1 MKPVRLSGPRGFFA
15 AARISEPPEAEGSL
29 LAVEQRYARM
39 VANLPGFVYRCA
51 NDRHWTM
58 DFISDGCRAITGRGP
73 EDFVGN
79 RTLSY
84 AEIVHP
90 EHRERLWRDWQEVLS
105 RRGIFEGEYPV
116 IHADGETRWVWER
129 GRGVFSESGRLL
141 YLEGFIADTTERRQ
155 AAERLRESEQK
166 FRLLAENTLDVI
178 WQLDP
183 DLRITYVNP
192 ASERLFGYPPQEL
205 IGTRLSDH
213 CDPKEMA
220 RMAAI
225 VADRVERPETDT
237 GVVFETFF
245 RHRDGQ
251 RVATEIHGSVLADAR
266 GRPVALQGTARDITE
281 RKRAE
286 EALRESEDRLNRIIH
301 SIDDVLYGV
310 DGETGEFV
318 FLSPSFERVLGY
330 TLDDIARMGG
340 RREFLR
346 RVIQDDRFRDQ
357 DRLFGELRSDGRTE
371 PPVWEAWWRRK
382 NGDLVCIEDR
392 STPLFEQGR
401 LVGTQGVLRNVTE
414 RKRAEEAQERL
425 RSQLIQ
431 AQRMES
437 VGQLAGGVAH
447 DFNNML
453 SVIMGNAE
461 MALERA
467 APGDPFY
474 SELREIHHAAQRSA
488 EITRQLLAFAR
499 KQTILPSVLDLN
511 ETVEG
516 MLKML
521 RRLIGE
527 DIDLVWMPGNNLW
540 PVKLDPSQMD
550 QVLANLCVNARDAVA
565 GVGRVVIETGTVV
578 FDEADYPNE
587 PGFVSGE
594 YVWLAVGDDGCGMD
608 EETLDRIFE
617 PFFTT
622 KEVGEGTGLG
632 LPTVYGIVKQ
642 HEGFIDVRSEPGKGT
657 TFKIHLP
664 RHEGEIEAAGADGSG
679 EVPRGR
685 GETVLLVEDEPAIM
699 RLGEMMLERLGYRVL
714 AASTPGEAL
723 RLAEERPGGID
734 LLVTDVVM
742 PDMNGRE
749 LADRLRHLDSKIE
762 TVFISGYTAD
772 VIARRGVLEEGAN
785 FIQKPFQL
793 KDLAHKVRT
802 VLDRR

>member
-1 MKPVRLSGPRGFFA
+1 VELAARLLTPDQVSRRFVSELNRGYLVVEVALAPKETPFEVNRTDFALRSSEPEIATGAQSPELAAATLQRTAPSSRGVRVMPQVGIGYETGSGGRYDPATRTYRRGGLTSSVGVSVGGRARGGLPAACGRPAGRPVGTQPWLWRRMYETAASWAGEEAGLERREDRPPRANRPNGVKRPGRRRARNGEAVGCRTSGRARKGRDGPRRGCGGLLEGRVRVCVAHRRRCGRPGATLAHRGEASSVRGEETVA
-15 AARISEPPEAEGSL
+15 AGLERFRRG
-29 LAVEQRYARM
+29 
-39 VANLPGFVYRCA
+39 RCA

-79 RTLSY
+79 RTLAY

-105 RRGIFEGEYPV
+105 RHGIFEGEYPV

-178 WQLDP
+178 WQLDL

-382 NGDLVCIEDR
+382 PGPEDGIGG
-392 STPLFEQGR
+392 PAGR
-401 LVGTQGVLRNVTE
+401 RRGPRFQ
-414 RKRAEEAQERL
+414 QH
-425 RSQLIQ
+425 
-431 AQRMES
+431 AQRDP
-437 VGQLAGGVAH
+437 GAH
-447 DFNNML
+447 
-453 SVIMGNAE
+453 GNG
-461 MALERA
+461 LEQVD
-467 APGDPFY
+467 PGDPFMPT
-474 SELREIHHAAQRSA
+474 SRRSA
-488 EITRQLLAFAR
+488 KPPTFRRDHPATAGLCPQADR
-499 KQTILPSVLDLN
+499 RRPSVLDLN
-511 ETVEG
+511 ETW
-516 MLKML
+516 
-521 RRLIGE
+521 R
-527 DIDLVWMPGNNLW
+527 
-540 PVKLDPSQMD
+540 
-550 QVLANLCVNARDAVA
+550 
-565 GVGRVVIETGTVV
+565 
-578 FDEADYPNE
+578 
-587 PGFVSGE
+587 
-594 YVWLAVGDDGCGMD
+594 GCS
-608 EETLDRIFE
+608 RCC
-617 PFFTT
+617 
-622 KEVGEGTGLG
+622 
-632 LPTVYGIVKQ
+632 
-642 HEGFIDVRSEPGKGT
+642 
-657 TFKIHLP
+657 
-664 RHEGEIEAAGADGSG
+664 
-679 EVPRGR
+679 
-685 GETVLLVEDEPAIM
+685 
-699 RLGEMMLERLGYRVL
+699 
-714 AASTPGEAL
+714 
-723 RLAEERPGGID
+723 GG
-734 LLVTDVVM
+734 
-742 PDMNGRE
+742 
-749 LADRLRHLDSKIE
+749 
-762 TVFISGYTAD
+762 
-772 VIARRGVLEEGAN
+772 
-785 FIQKPFQL
+785 
-793 KDLAHKVRT
+793 
-802 VLDRR
+802 

>member
-1 MKPVRLSGPRGFFA
+1 MKPERLSGFRGFSA
-15 AARISEPPEAEGSL
+15 AARISEPPEADGSL
-29 LAVEQRYARM
+29 RAVEQRYARM

-79 RTLSY
+79 RTLAY

-105 RRGIFEGEYPV
+105 RNGIFEGEYPV

-141 YLEGFIADTTERRQ
+141 HLEGFIADTTERRQ

-178 WQLDP
+178 WQLDL

-401 LVGTQGVLRNVTE
+401 LVGTQGVLRDVTE
-414 RKRAEEAQERL
+414 RKRAEEAQEKL

-474 SELREIHHAAQRSA
+474 SELREIHRAAQRSA

-565 GVGRVVIETGTVV
+565 GVGRVAIETGTVV
-578 FDEADYPNE
+578 FGEADYPTE
-587 PGFVSGE
+587 PGFVPGE

-608 EETLDRIFE
+608 GETLDRIFE

-664 RHEGEIEAAGADGSG
+664 RYEGEIEAAGADGAG
-679 EVPRGR
+679 EVARGR

-714 AASTPGEAL
+714 TASTPGEAL

-749 LADRLRHLDSKIE
+749 LADRLRRLDSKIE

-793 KDLAHKVRT
+793 KDLALKVRM